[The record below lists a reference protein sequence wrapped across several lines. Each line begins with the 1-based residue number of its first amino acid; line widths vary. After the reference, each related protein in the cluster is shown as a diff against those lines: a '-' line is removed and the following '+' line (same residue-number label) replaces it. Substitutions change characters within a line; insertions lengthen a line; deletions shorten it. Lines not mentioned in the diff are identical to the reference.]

1 MKIFHPIFDT
11 FLARRHTVRPS
22 TEDLIKSQELMH
34 FVSEIY
40 VDEECYA
47 WEIRDKLSDILGV
60 SLSREENQDGTF
72 IDGLYVAVPK
82 YKRIPILILEFKQEY
97 SEGGSDTSTQ
107 AGLSMKRS
115 WIDKDVSLF
124 RL

>member
-1 MKIFHPIFDT
+1 
-11 FLARRHTVRPS
+11 
-22 TEDLIKSQELMH
+22 MH

-60 SLSREENQDGTF
+60 SLSREENQDGTCT
-72 IDGLYVAVPK
+72 DGLYVAVPK

-97 SEGGSDTSTQ
+97 SEGGSDASTQ